1 MMPDDHPVEPLSP
14 TTWVIASPAGDRL
27 GIGRADGAFL
37 RWQLDQ
43 PTAVPWF
50 HAGDFVA
57 RAHWLADGQIV
68 LGRRDGTIELRGTA
82 GELRLRFDT
91 GHGLLRGLAVDAATA
106 RIATA
111 GDDGAVRTWTLAT
124 GRRELELVDGTVAA
138 TSVAF
143 ARGAI
148 VGGYRDG
155 CFVAW
160 DGDGREVLASGRL
173 SGSALAVLVARRD
186 GGSLLAGGA
195 RGGLTELLVGPA
207 GAWRAGA
214 SWREPPRDIAVNA
227 IDVAADGQ
235 FVVAASDGVARRYGS
250 RSVQGELL
258 GQPFWLRSPRPE
270 WCADFV
276 VSGACF
282 VGAAAGGELVATTH
296 FDGAVRL
303 WRGTGCIASV
313 DVGRLPR
320 P

>member
-1 MMPDDHPVEPLSP
+1 MTDRHPSAPHS
-14 TTWVIASPAGDRL
+14 TATWVTASPDGASL

-57 RAHWLADGQIV
+57 RAAWFVDGQLV
-68 LGRRDGTIELRGTA
+68 LGCRNGRIELRDVA
-82 GELRLRFDT
+82 GELRAQFDS
-91 GHGLLRGLAVDAATA
+91 GHGVLRGLAVDAAAA
-106 RIATA
+106 RFATA
-111 GDDGAVRTWTLAT
+111 GDDGAVRTWSLAT
-124 GRRELELVDGTVAA
+124 GRRELELVDGAVAA
-138 TSVAF
+138 TAVAF

-160 DGDGREVLASGRL
+160 DRDGREVLASGRL
-173 SGSALAVLVARRD
+173 LGSTLACLVARPD

-195 RGGLTELLVGPA
+195 RGGLAELLVGPA
-207 GAWRAGA
+207 GAWRAGTG
-214 SWREPPRDIAVNA
+214 WREPPRDIAVNA

-235 FVVAASDGVARRYGS
+235 FVVAASDGVARRYGP
-250 RSVQGELL
+250 RRGPGELL

-270 WCADFV
+270 WGAEFI

-282 VGAAAGGELVATTH
+282 AGAATGRELVATAH

-303 WRGTGCIASV
+303 WRGTECIARV
-313 DVGRLPR
+313 DVGQTSTR
-320 P
+320 